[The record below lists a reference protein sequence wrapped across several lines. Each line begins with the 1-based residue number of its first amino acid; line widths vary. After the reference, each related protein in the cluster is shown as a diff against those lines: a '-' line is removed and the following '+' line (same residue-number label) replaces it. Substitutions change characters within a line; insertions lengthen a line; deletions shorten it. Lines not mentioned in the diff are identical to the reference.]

1 MEVTEDGA
9 AIDDVVE
16 AVKEAIKIAGISRTD
31 DDRDLRVTSV
41 QLVLKTIASE
51 TAGGGVDFRIPFL
64 GMNLK
69 VGGSV
74 TTRDTHT
81 LDITLVPP
89 DLGPRP
95 ELRDGDVAA
104 VLADSVSTIRRLVA
118 KASGGDDPFKL
129 KTSSVE
135 LNFAVTRNGSITLGF
150 NGELNG
156 QVSHTLRAGIAAALL
171 TDLQL
176 VVEPAD

>member
-1 MEVTEDGA
+1 MTLVEVTEDGA
-9 AIDDVVE
+9 AIDDVVD

-31 DDRDLRVTSV
+31 NDRDLRVTSV

-64 GMNLK
+64 GMGLK

-74 TTRDTHT
+74 SVQDTHT

-89 DLGPRP
+89 DLRPRP

-104 VLADSVSTIRRLVA
+104 VLADSVGTIRAIVGE
-118 KASGGDDPFKL
+118 ASGGDDPFEL

-156 QVSHTLRAGIAAALL
+156 QVSHTLRMDIAVA
-171 TDLQL
+171 
-176 VVEPAD
+176 

>member
-1 MEVTEDGA
+1 
-9 AIDDVVE
+9 
-16 AVKEAIKIAGISRTD
+16 
-31 DDRDLRVTSV
+31 V

-64 GMNLK
+64 GMNLQ

-81 LDITLVPP
+81 LNITLVPP
-89 DLGPRP
+89 NLGPRP
-95 ELRDGDVAA
+95 ELRDGDVAT
-104 VLADSVSTIRRLVA
+104 VLADSVSTIRKIVA
-118 KASGGDDPFKL
+118 EASGGDDPFEL
-129 KTSSVE
+129 KTGSVE

-156 QVSHTLRAGIAAALL
+156 QVSHALRVSIAVA
-171 TDLQL
+171 
-176 VVEPAD
+176 